1 MLENTLYKLKNESR
15 LTLGFFGGSITEG
28 AGASDAEKTSWS
40 GAVTDWFRE
49 RYPDHEI
56 NALQGAIGGTG
67 SEMGMFRLD
76 CDLLSGKPDLVF
88 IEFSVNDAGT
98 DYNEILT
105 NAETILRKI
114 YRADPHTDIV
124 FIHTMTRGTAEN
136 LASGGEYVS
145 RGAYSTV
152 MHRYGIPQIDVGE
165 ALRTCVLSSGGVW
178 DDWLPDAIHPNDAG
192 YAVAIGFKKVDK
204 SICGYL

>member
-1 MLENTLYKLKNESR
+1 MALLLPQARTILKYALFYHGNREFTEN
-15 LTLGFFGGSITEG
+15 
-28 AGASDAEKTSWS
+28 
-40 GAVTDWFRE
+40 
-49 RYPDHEI
+49 
-56 NALQGAIGGTG
+56 
-67 SEMGMFRLD
+67 SEH
-76 CDLLSGKPDLVF
+76 SP
-88 IEFSVNDAGT
+88 VNDAGT

-165 ALRTCVLSSGGVW
+165 ALRTRVLSSGGV
-178 DDWLPDAIHPNDAG
+178 
-192 YAVAIGFKKVDK
+192 
-204 SICGYL
+204 

>member
-1 MLENTLYKLKNESR
+1 MLENTLYKLKIENK

-28 AGASDAEKTSWS
+28 AGASDAEKTSWR
-40 GAVTDWFRE
+40 GAVTEWFRE

-56 NALQGAIGGTG
+56 NAIQGAVGGTG
-67 SEMGMFRLD
+67 CEMGIFRLD
-76 CDLLSGKPDLVF
+76 RDLLSGKPDLVF

-114 YRADPHTDIV
+114 YLADSHTDIV
-124 FIHTMTRGTAEN
+124 FIHTMTRGMAEN

-152 MHRYGIPQIDVGE
+152 IHRYGIPQIDVGE
-165 ALRTCVLSSGGVW
+165 ALRTRVLSSGRRLGR
-178 DDWLPDAIHPNDAG
+178 LA
-192 YAVAIGFKKVDK
+192 
-204 SICGYL
+204 S

>member
-1 MLENTLYKLKNESR
+1 MLENTLYKLKNENK
-15 LTLGFFGGSITEG
+15 LTLGFFGGSITDG
-28 AGASDAEKTSWS
+28 AGASDTEKTSWR

-76 CDLLSGKPDLVF
+76 RDLLSGKPDLVF

-152 MHRYGIPQIDVGE
+152 IHRYGIPQIDVG
-165 ALRTCVLSSGGVW
+165 GGSQNPCAFIRRR
-178 DDWLPDAIHPNDAG
+178 LGRLA
-192 YAVAIGFKKVDK
+192 
-204 SICGYL
+204 S